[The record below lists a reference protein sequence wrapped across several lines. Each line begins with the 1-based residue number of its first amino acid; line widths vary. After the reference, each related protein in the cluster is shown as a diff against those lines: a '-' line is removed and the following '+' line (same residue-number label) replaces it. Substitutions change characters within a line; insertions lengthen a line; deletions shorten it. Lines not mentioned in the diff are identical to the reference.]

1 MKKLIL
7 SIFFILLSVNIS
19 HAEIGHNDNIEE
31 VNIEI
36 HSNNIMAD
44 NLIWKA
50 LELKLTNSLSVPI
63 ILRNIEVMQ
72 FSMEKTNAKI

>member
-36 HSNNIMAD
+36 HSNSTMAD
-44 NLIWKA
+44 NLI
-50 LELKLTNSLSVPI
+50 LESP
-63 ILRNIEVMQ
+63 
-72 FSMEKTNAKI
+72 